1 MISLRKATYSLVI
14 ILLFQIFGFGVNDS
28 LAKLNI
34 LIIDFSEI
42 TISKPTLQQEKKVFD
57 DNQLHYNVNTKY
69 EPGFFDRF
77 LNWLSRLIFGDNNYD
92 NLVLTRKT
100 IMWIIIVISIGV
112 VIWLLTK
119 TDLTRLIKPE
129 SKMTSFNF
137 NELTDDLSTINFDK
151 MITESEKN
159 NDLRSAIRW
168 HYLRTLFLL
177 EKNNYL
183 TFEPSK
189 TNIDYKNDLKKTPF
203 QNDFVALSRIY
214 EYVWYGKFEIDQ
226 IKYQEFNKE
235 FAQFDVQI
243 NVQRQ

>member
-1 MISLRKATYSLVI
+1 ML
-14 ILLFQIFGFGVNDS
+14 
-28 LAKLNI
+28 
-34 LIIDFSEI
+34 E
-42 TISKPTLQQEKKVFD
+42 QEKKVFD
-57 DNQLHYNVNTKY
+57 DSQLHYNVNTKY
-69 EPGFFDRF
+69 EPGFFDR
-77 LNWLSRLIFGDNNYD
+77 LINWLSELIFGDSNYE

-100 IMWIIIVISIGV
+100 IMWIVIVISIGV

-119 TDLTRLIKPE
+119 TDLSRLIKPE

-151 MITESEKN
+151 MISDSLKN

-177 EKNNYL
+177 EKNKYL

-203 QNDFVALSRIY
+203 QNEFVALSRIY
-214 EYVWYGKFEIDQ
+214 EYVWYGKFEVDQ
-226 IKYQEFNKE
+226 SNYQEFNKE
-235 FAQFDVQI
+235 FTQFDDQL
-243 NVQRQ
+243 NVQGQ